1 MKPTTITPGQIFF
14 RQRNISDVE
23 FALVLDVKGST
34 VTYTS
39 IGKVNAEGSRTSG
52 SITVKPNPADRIIKM
67 FNAFDE
73 FDYNQYVG
81 CTFGGNLYTF
91 EEQGV
96 PYIPAYHLFTMETIT
111 LHDLD

>member
-23 FALVLDVKGST
+23 FALILDVKGST

-39 IGKVNAEGSRTSG
+39 MGKVNVEGSRTSG
-52 SITVKPNPADRIIKM
+52 SITVEPNPSDSM
-67 FNAFDE
+67 FNYEAE

-81 CTFGGNLYTF
+81 CSFGGNLYTF